1 MFVEREN
8 IFGFGIC
15 GHLSRYHTC
24 ATQLPPNFAKAK
36 RKSCFPLRMKLFHVE
51 FPEWTQRTSFGLLTQ
66 NCAVICKFTLFRGG
80 VNNSPLLRCWRPISP
95 NGAAIIREILPT
107 NNIHISFPKYY
118 CSPLN
123 LFTIFQ
129 IQPLSTERAFFV
141 DPFTKFLNIHFLILE
156 DVVAFET
163 QEVGGCIDLQNT
175 RRFPPLS
182 PSFVVVLRT
191 NTCCWARARLPLP
204 GLTLPQD
211 SASVRKLLWGGG
223 ARPVQCT
230 TTVVSSCP

>member
-1 MFVEREN
+1 M
-8 IFGFGIC
+8 
-15 GHLSRYHTC
+15 
-24 ATQLPPNFAKAK
+24 
-36 RKSCFPLRMKLFHVE
+36 
-51 FPEWTQRTSFGLLTQ
+51 
-66 NCAVICKFTLFRGG
+66 
-80 VNNSPLLRCWRPISP
+80 NNSPLLRCWRPISP

-175 RRFPPLS
+175 RRFPPSISFFCCCSEDKHMLLS
-182 PSFVVVLRT
+182 
-191 NTCCWARARLPLP
+191 AREAAAAWTDTASRLGLSEKAPVRGRGKACAMHYYCSILLPTASRHNMWNLLLNLLKGAEMKNLKQEKLTEKKILLGSSRSRVKLISPL
-204 GLTLPQD
+204 
-211 SASVRKLLWGGG
+211 
-223 ARPVQCT
+223 
-230 TTVVSSCP
+230 